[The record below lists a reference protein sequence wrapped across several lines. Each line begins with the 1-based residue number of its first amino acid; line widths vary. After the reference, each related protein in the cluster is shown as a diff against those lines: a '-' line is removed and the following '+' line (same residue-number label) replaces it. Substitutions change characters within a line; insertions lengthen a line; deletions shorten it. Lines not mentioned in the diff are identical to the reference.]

1 MSDMFGEDALKE
13 LMEEE
18 FFDEELEE
26 PKACPTLFDDCVRL
40 YEAVR
45 DLINEVRQKPLNRKR
60 VANLSDLVIHTSRQ
74 IIAGLRKRV
83 MSGPDAVA
91 TICRRLLSLLTS
103 WPEKYRACRQT
114 RENYS
119 VYGGGSGAPRK
130 PFPEYK

>member
-1 MSDMFGEDALKE
+1 MSDMFVEDALKE

-74 IIAGLRKRV
+74 IIAGLRKRAYV
-83 MSGPDAVA
+83 RAGCSRYDLSKAAKLIDILAGKIPGLPANA
-91 TICRRLLSLLTS
+91 RELQRLRWWLRRA
-103 WPEKYRACRQT
+103 EKAF
-114 RENYS
+114 
-119 VYGGGSGAPRK
+119 PRI
-130 PFPEYK
+130 